1 MKALSLSLL
10 LVVLSAC
17 AAVPPV
23 ADDRLAVAQ
32 VRALERD
39 WLDAYVGYDIEAM
52 RQLLADEFLI
62 TFKHGAMQDKA
73 ELLAMLAEQGRS
85 PDPRLRFH
93 TREVQARVHGDTV
106 MLFGVVTMEYTG
118 DDGAPREDVARY
130 TDTWVRRGGRWQV
143 VASALSEAGD

>member
-52 RQLLADEFLI
+52 RQLLADGELDVVTFTSSSTVRHTVNLLGDDALKLLSNAAVASIGPI
-62 TFKHGAMQDKA
+62 TSDTAR
-73 ELLAMLAEQGRS
+73 ELGLDVSLTAGEYTVPGL
-85 PDPRLRFH
+85 
-93 TREVQARVHGDTV
+93 VQALHEHFESDAV
-106 MLFGVVTMEYTG
+106 
-118 DDGAPREDVARY
+118 
-130 TDTWVRRGGRWQV
+130 
-143 VASALSEAGD
+143 S